1 MFDYLFVCLFNFQFF
16 LSCWLFFC
24 FHFFSFLLFFS
35 LSNFTFSF
43 HKFTHEHFV
52 SLQILFQLIRSK
64 MLVVL
69 VYRRNESVV
78 VCLPISFSFS
88 LFVSFQTLKH
98 FIDPPRSCVHC
109 PYTHAHFLFTQ
120 NFTFYRHFN
129 YEELLL
135 LLSDSHT
142 QTPHTLSRSLI
153 SSIHEFCSFNLNE
166 ICLFVFGVR
175 THACRC

>member
-24 FHFFSFLLFFS
+24 FHFFSFLLFLS

-78 VCLPISFSFS
+78 VCLPISFS

-98 FIDPPRSCVHC
+98 FINPPRSCVHC

-153 SSIHEFCSFNLNE
+153 FSIHEFCSFNLNE

>member
-1 MFDYLFVCLFNFQFF
+1 
-16 LSCWLFFC
+16 
-24 FHFFSFLLFFS
+24 
-35 LSNFTFSF
+35 
-43 HKFTHEHFV
+43 
-52 SLQILFQLIRSK
+52 

-78 VCLPISFSFS
+78 VCLPISFS

-98 FIDPPRSCVHC
+98 FINPPRSCVHC

-142 QTPHTLSRSLI
+142 QTPRVALAHFLNSRILLI
-153 SSIHEFCSFNLNE
+153 QFE
-166 ICLFVFGVR
+166 
-175 THACRC
+175 